1 MEYCIAHNP
10 LLLQLLGHWFTLISR
25 KCEHLAVEDFIIK
38 DLPDSRGSRSQLL
51 PCFPHLYLDYITHLV
66 ICQALFLI
74 FFGGNGGAR
83 PSKSRVRAELNRLA
97 AFPKPLTVPIPLAF
111 VPLLY
116 HNLGD
121 LSRGFFI
128 FFRGLFSR
136 LRFCGSVPIPD
147 TSARDPQECRLSP

>member
-1 MEYCIAHNP
+1 MEYCIEHNP
-10 LLLQLLGHWFTLISR
+10 LLLQLLGHWFTFISR

-38 DLPDSRGSRSQLL
+38 DLPDSRGSCLRLL
-51 PCFPHLYLDYITHLV
+51 PCIPHLYLDYITHLV

-116 HNLGD
+116 HTFGD
-121 LSRGFFI
+121 LSRGFQKFSQT
-128 FFRGLFSR
+128 FFQATPLARPMRFLRGLS
-136 LRFCGSVPIPD
+136 CN
-147 TSARDPQECRLSP
+147 